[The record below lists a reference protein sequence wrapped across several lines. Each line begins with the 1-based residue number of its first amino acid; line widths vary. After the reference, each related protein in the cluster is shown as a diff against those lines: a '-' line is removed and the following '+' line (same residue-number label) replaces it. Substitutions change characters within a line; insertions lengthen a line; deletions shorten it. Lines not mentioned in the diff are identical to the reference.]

1 MGLGSGAG
9 QRGLGGRR
17 TELRFGGRVGEQN
30 PSGVLCARATLL
42 PPSQTWRVVAPSLV
56 LFPHI
61 LELKDPASQGSRGY
75 IMRT

>member
-1 MGLGSGAG
+1 M
-9 QRGLGGRR
+9 
-17 TELRFGGRVGEQN
+17 GEQN

-56 LFPHI
+56 LFPYI